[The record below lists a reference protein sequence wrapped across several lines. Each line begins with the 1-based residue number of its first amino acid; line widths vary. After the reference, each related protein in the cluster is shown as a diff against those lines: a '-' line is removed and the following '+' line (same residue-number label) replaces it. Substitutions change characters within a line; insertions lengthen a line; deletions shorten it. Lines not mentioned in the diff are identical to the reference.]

1 MEGPKEFDV
10 PAVSIF
16 PLTVQVRVP
25 AGAVDAGTHKIY
37 FEIKVVDEPE
47 NVTRELATFIM
58 PE

>member
-1 MEGPKEFDV
+1 MQEH
-10 PAVSIF
+10 
-16 PLTVQVRVP
+16 T
-25 AGAVDAGTHKIY
+25 KIY